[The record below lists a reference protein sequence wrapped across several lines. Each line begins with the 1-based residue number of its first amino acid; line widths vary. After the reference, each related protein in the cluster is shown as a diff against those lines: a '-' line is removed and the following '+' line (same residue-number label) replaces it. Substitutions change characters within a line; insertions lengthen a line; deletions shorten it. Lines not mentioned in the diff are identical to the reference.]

1 MRVDHEK
8 KEIVCSVGDLVHQ
21 STYRRIGVERGDGF
35 RRMWIG
41 QDIHSRRAEQRAN
54 DDPNYRA
61 EVHVIH
67 RTQVGAWSV
76 TITGRIDG
84 LSIDKAAKRVC
95 IEEVKSIHF
104 DLELEALSRSDK
116 LQRHL
121 YQLLLYAYFL
131 SGQPELEGFTFAPQL
146 ALIDLVSGEA
156 KLIDTEFERDKVAAT
171 LEQHLLRVVEELDTA
186 SALREA
192 KRAFADGLQFPFD
205 GMRPGQ
211 EEIVASV
218 ARAIWQRD
226 ALLVSAPTGIGKTM
240 AVLYPAVRQSLK
252 LGKKLFVLTSK
263 TLQQDAAIE
272 ALRRLNDGSFR
283 VLRIRAKQKMCAHT
297 EMICHEDFCPFAA
310 QYSAKMQKSAL
321 LSHLVT
327 SMSYFDPDITFEL
340 ARDTEVC
347 PFEVSLELIEQ
358 ADVVVC
364 DYNYIFD
371 PYVGLKAYSQE
382 NDYGDCVLVVDEAH
396 NLVDRGRG
404 YYSPEL
410 QEKQFEDIKQHLMSR
425 NCWLDGW
432 EELLAMLRAHFNE
445 LACEAF
451 GEDDEAAAAAGGLWD
466 DTAAPSAS
474 LGAGSAAGAPR
485 ARQGLCSP
493 NRALFLEQRVEWERL
508 VLEYIGWKIDNR
520 IAEEEDPLIDFYFK
534 LVKLTNLLSEE
545 GEEIAHI
552 IERTNEGLKL
562 KIFCKD
568 PSRFLGRI
576 FESAHAT
583 IALSATLEP
592 FDFYRKTLG
601 FPPDR
606 TAELSLPS
614 PFPRENRKIV
624 VISEV
629 DTTYKKRADH
639 YDRIAAN
646 VAEIADAGDGNFL
659 ALFPS
664 YAFLREISDRMPPI
678 TKRIMIQRNDMT
690 DYERNA
696 ILDILR
702 DKPRR
707 GNLIMAVSGGMYAEG
722 IDYQG
727 DMLSGVMVVGPAL
740 PQVSFEQELLKQYYD
755 EQYGAGFEFAY
766 LIPGM
771 TRVVQ
776 SAGRV
781 IRSETDIGVIALL
794 CRRFTQESYTR
805 YFPMDWYEESP
816 RELVTRK
823 AAADV
828 RSFFDAKA
836 APQLRMLF

>member
-8 KEIVCSVGDLVHQ
+8 KEIVCAVGDLVHE

-41 QDIHSRRAEQRAN
+41 QDIHSKRAEARAN
-54 DDPNYRA
+54 DDPLYRA
-61 EVHVIH
+61 EVHVVH
-67 RTQVGAWSV
+67 RTQIGAWAI

-84 LSIDKAAKRVC
+84 LSIDKEAKTVS

-104 DLELEALSRSDK
+104 DLELESLMRSEK

-131 SGQPELEGFTFAPQL
+131 SSQPELQGFEFKPHL
-146 ALIDLVSGEA
+146 ALIDLVSGDV
-156 KLIDTEFERDKVAAT
+156 KIVDTGFDRAKVAAT
-171 LEQHLLRVVEELDTA
+171 LEAHLAKLIEDLDIA
-186 SALREA
+186 SALRVA
-192 KRAFADGLQFPFD
+192 KRAFADALEFPFD

-211 EEIVASV
+211 EDIVSSV

-240 AVLYPAVRQSLK
+240 AVLYPAVKQSLK
-252 LGKKLFVLTSK
+252 LGKKLFFLTSK
-263 TLQQDAAIE
+263 TLQQDAAVE

-283 VLRIRAKQKMCAHT
+283 VLKIRAKQKMCAHT

-310 QYSAKMQKSAL
+310 QYSAKMQKSGL

-327 SMSYFDPDITFEL
+327 SMGYFDPDVTFEL

-358 ADVVVC
+358 ADVIVC

-410 QEKQFEDIKQHLMSR
+410 HEKQFEEIRQHLMTR
-425 NCWLDGW
+425 NCWLEGW
-432 EELLAMLRAHFNE
+432 EELLGILGDHFRE
-445 LACEAF
+445 LAEVL
-451 GEDDEAAAAAGGLWD
+451 EDDTKQA
-466 DTAAPSAS
+466 
-474 LGAGSAAGAPR
+474 
-485 ARQGLCSP
+485 LCSP
-493 NRALFLEQRVEWERL
+493 NRELFLEQRVEWERL

-545 GEEIAHI
+545 DGEEIAHI
-552 IERTNEGLKL
+552 IEKTSEGLKL
-562 KIFCKD
+562 KVFCKD
-568 PSRFLGRI
+568 PSKFLSKI
-576 FESAHAT
+576 FDSAHAT

-601 FPPDR
+601 FPAKR
-606 TAELSLPS
+606 TAELALGS
-614 PFPRENRKIV
+614 PFPKENRKIV
-624 VISEV
+624 IVPEV
-629 DTTYKKRADH
+629 DTTWKRRADH
-639 YDRIAAN
+639 YERIAET

-664 YAFLREISDRMPPI
+664 YAFLREISERMPPV
-678 TKRIMIQRNDMT
+678 TKRVILQRNDMT

-702 DKPRR
+702 DRPRR
-707 GNLIMAVSGGMYAEG
+707 GNLILAVSGGMYAEG

-755 EQYGAGFEFAY
+755 EQYGSGFEFAY

-781 IRSETDIGVIALL
+781 IRSETDVGVIALL
-794 CRRFTQESYTR
+794 CKRFTQETYTR
-805 YFPMDWYEESP
+805 YFPADWYEESP
-816 RELVTRK
+816 RELVTKR
-823 AAADV
+823 AATDV
-828 RSFFDAKA
+828 RSFFEAKST
-836 APQLRMLF
+836 PQLRIVF

>member
-1 MRVDHEK
+1 MRIDFDK
-8 KEIVCSVGDLVHQ
+8 REIVCSVGDLVQ
-21 STYRRIGVERGDGF
+21 GSTYRRIGVERGDGF

-41 QDIHSRRAEQRAN
+41 QDIHSRRAEERAAE
-54 DDPNYRA
+54 DPHYRA
-61 EVHVIH
+61 EVHVVH
-67 RTQVGAWSV
+67 RMTLGIWSV

-84 LSIDKAAKRVC
+84 LSIDREAKVVH

-104 DLELEALSRSDK
+104 DLELEALYRSEK

-131 SGQPELEGFTFAPQL
+131 CGQPDLAEYEFKPQL
-146 ALIDLVSGEA
+146 VLIDLVSNEAKIVDTDFDRERVASTLEASIA
-156 KLIDTEFERDKVAAT
+156 KLI
-171 LEQHLLRVVEELDTA
+171 EEIDTA
-186 SALREA
+186 AALRAA
-192 KRAFADGLQFPFD
+192 KRAFAEELQFPFD
-205 GMRPGQ
+205 VIRPGQ
-211 EEIVASV
+211 EDIVSAV
-218 ARAIWQRD
+218 ARAVYQRD
-226 ALLVSAPTGIGKTM
+226 SLLVSAPTGIGKTM

-252 LGKKLFVLTSK
+252 FGKKLFFLTSK
-263 TLQQDAAIE
+263 TLQQDAAID

-283 VLRIRAKQKMCAHT
+283 VLRIRSKQKMCAHT

-310 QYSAKMQKSAL
+310 QYSAKMEKSGL

-340 ARDTEVC
+340 SREHEVC

-358 ADVVVC
+358 ADVIVC

-404 YYSPEL
+404 YYSPEIH
-410 QEKQFEDIKQHLMSR
+410 EKAFDDIKRHMMSR
-425 NCWLDGW
+425 NCWIEGW
-432 EELLAMLRAHFNE
+432 EELLEILRVHFHE
-445 LACEAF
+445 LAAVLENDMKQSLC
-451 GEDDEAAAAAGGLWD
+451 D
-466 DTAAPSAS
+466 PS
-474 LGAGSAAGAPR
+474 R
-485 ARQGLCSP
+485 E
-493 NRALFLEQRVEWERL
+493 LFVEQRTEWERI

-520 IAEEEDPLIDFYFK
+520 IAEEDDPLIDFYFK
-534 LVKLTNLLSEE
+534 LVKFTNLLAETGDEFS
-545 GEEIAHI
+545 HI
-552 IERTNEGLKL
+552 VERTDEGIRL

-568 PSRFLGRI
+568 PSKFLGRI
-576 FESAHAT
+576 FDSAHAT
-583 IALSATLEP
+583 VALSATLEP
-592 FDFYRKTLG
+592 FEFYRRTLG
-601 FPPDR
+601 FPEER

-624 VISEV
+624 VVSEV
-629 DTTYKKRADH
+629 DTTYKRRADH
-639 YDRIAAN
+639 YDRIAEN
-646 VAEIADAGDGNFL
+646 VAQIADAGDGNFL

-664 YAFLREISDRMPPI
+664 YAFLREIAERMPPME
-678 TKRIMIQRNDMT
+678 KRVMVQRTDMT

-702 DKPRR
+702 SRARK
-707 GNLIMAVSGGMYAEG
+707 GNLILAVSGGMYAEG

-781 IRSETDIGVIALL
+781 IRSETDVGVIALL
-794 CRRFTQESYTR
+794 CKRFTQESYTR
-805 YFPMDWYEESP
+805 YFPSDWYEESP
-816 RELVTRK
+816 RELVSRK
-823 AAADV
+823 AASEI
-828 RSFFDAKA
+828 RSFFEAKA
-836 APQLRMLF
+836 TPQLRMLF

>member
-1 MRVDHEK
+1 MRVDYDK
-8 KEIVCSVGDLVHQ
+8 REIVCAVGDLVHQ

-41 QDIHSRRAEQRAN
+41 QEVHSRRAEERAGA
-54 DDPNYRA
+54 DPHYRA
-61 EVHVIH
+61 EVHVVH
-67 RTQVGAWSV
+67 RTTVGGWSV

-84 LSIDKAAKRVC
+84 LSVDRENRRVS

-104 DLELEALSRSDK
+104 DLELEALYRSEK

-131 SGQPELEGFTFAPQL
+131 SSQPDFENFEFAPQL
-146 ALIDLVSGEA
+146 VLIDLVSGEA
-156 KLIDTEFERDKVAAT
+156 KTVDTEFDRERVAST
-171 LEQHLLRVVEELDTA
+171 LEASLVELVTDLDEA
-186 SALREA
+186 AALRIA
-192 KRAFADGLQFPFD
+192 KRAFADTLTFPFD
-205 GMRPGQ
+205 AMRPGQ

-218 ARAIWQRD
+218 ARAVWQRD

-252 LGKKLFVLTSK
+252 LGKKLFFLTSK
-263 TLQQDAAIE
+263 TLQQDAAVE

-297 EMICHEDFCPFAA
+297 QMICHEDFCPFAER
-310 QYSAKMQKSAL
+310 YSEKMDKSGL
-321 LSHLVT
+321 LTHLVT
-327 SMSYFDPDITFEL
+327 SYSYFDPEVTFAL
-340 ARDTEVC
+340 ARETEVC

-358 ADVVVC
+358 ADVIVC

-410 QEKQFEDIKQHLMSR
+410 HEKQFEEIRRHLMTK

-432 EELLAMLRAHFNE
+432 EELLEMLRQHLHQ
-445 LACEAF
+445 LAEVLEGDVRQALCE
-451 GEDDEAAAAAGGLWD
+451 
-466 DTAAPSAS
+466 PS
-474 LGAGSAAGAPR
+474 R
-485 ARQGLCSP
+485 E
-493 NRALFLEQRVEWERL
+493 LFLEQRTEWERL
-508 VLEYIGWKIDNR
+508 VLDYIGWKIDNR

-534 LVKLTNLLSEE
+534 LVKFTNLLAEDGDE
-545 GEEIAHI
+545 LAHI
-552 IERTNEGLKL
+552 IERTDEGLKA

-568 PSRFLGRI
+568 PSRFLGKI
-576 FESAHAT
+576 FDSAHAT
-583 IALSATLEP
+583 VALSATLEP

-601 FPPDR
+601 FPEDR

-614 PFPRENRKIV
+614 PFPRDNRKIV
-624 VISEV
+624 VIPEV
-629 DTTYKKRADH
+629 DTTWKRRADH
-639 YDRIAAN
+639 YEKIAET
-646 VAEIADAGDGNFL
+646 VADIADAGDGNFL

-664 YAFLREISDRMPPI
+664 YAFLREVSERMPPM
-678 TKRIMIQRNDMT
+678 TKRVMIQRTDMT

-702 DKPRR
+702 DRPKR
-707 GNLIMAVSGGMYAEG
+707 GNLILAVSGGMYAEG

-727 DMLSGVMVVGPAL
+727 DMLSGVMVIGPAL
-740 PQVSFEQELLKQYYD
+740 PQVSFEQELLKHYYD

-781 IRSETDIGVIALL
+781 IRSETDVGVIALL
-794 CRRFTQESYTR
+794 CKRFTQESYTR
-805 YFPMDWYEESP
+805 YFPADWYEETP
-816 RELVTRK
+816 RELVSRK
-823 AAADV
+823 PASEI
-828 RSFFDAKA
+828 RSFFEAKST
-836 APQLRMLF
+836 PQLRMLF

>member
-1 MRVDHEK
+1 MRVDYDK
-8 KEIVCSVGDLVHQ
+8 REIVCAVGDLVYE

-41 QDIHSRRAEQRAN
+41 QDIHSRRAEQRAGE
-54 DDPNYRA
+54 DPRYRA
-61 EVHVIH
+61 EVHVVH
-67 RTQVGAWSV
+67 RTNVGGWSV

-84 LSIDKAAKRVC
+84 LSVDKEAKRVN

-104 DLELEALSRSDK
+104 DLELESLLRSEK

-121 YQLLLYAYFL
+121 FQLLLYAYFL
-131 SGQPELEGFTFAPQL
+131 CSQPDFEGFAFEPQL
-146 ALIDLVSGEA
+146 VLIDLVSGET
-156 KLIDTEFERDKVAAT
+156 KLIDTEFDRDRVRDT
-171 LEQHLLRVVEELDTA
+171 LEASLAKLIEELETAAALRV
-186 SALREA
+186 A
-192 KRAFADGLQFPFD
+192 KRAFADTLQFPFD
-205 GMRPGQ
+205 SMRPGQ
-211 EEIVASV
+211 EEMVSAV
-218 ARAIWQRD
+218 ARAVYQRD

-240 AVLYPAVRQSLK
+240 AVLYPALRQSLK

-263 TLQQDAAIE
+263 TLQQDAAIN
-272 ALRRLNDGSFR
+272 ALRLLNDGSFR
-283 VLRIRAKQKMCAHT
+283 VLRIRAKSKMCAHT

-310 QYSAKMQKSAL
+310 RYSEKMEKSGL

-340 ARDTEVC
+340 ARSTEVC

-358 ADVVVC
+358 ADVIVC

-371 PYVGLKAYSQE
+371 PYVGLKAYQQE

-410 QEKQFEDIKQHLMSR
+410 HEKQFDDITQHLMTR
-425 NCWLDGW
+425 NCWLEGW
-432 EELLAMLRAHFNE
+432 EELIELLRDHFHE
-445 LACEAF
+445 LAAVL
-451 GEDDEAAAAAGGLWD
+451 EDDVKQALCE
-466 DTAAPSAS
+466 PS
-474 LGAGSAAGAPR
+474 R
-485 ARQGLCSP
+485 E
-493 NRALFLEQRVEWERL
+493 LFLEQRTEWERL
-508 VLEYIGWKIDNR
+508 VLAYIGWKIDNR

-534 LVKLTNLLSEE
+534 LVKFTNLLAEDGDE
-545 GEEIAHI
+545 LAHLV
-552 IERTNEGLKL
+552 EKTNDGIKL

-568 PSRFLGRI
+568 PSRFLGKI
-576 FESAHAT
+576 FDSAHAT
-583 IALSATLEP
+583 VALSATLEP

-601 FPPDR
+601 FPNDR

-614 PFPRENRKIV
+614 PFPRDNRKIV
-624 VISEV
+624 VVSEV
-629 DTTYKKRADH
+629 DTTYKRRADH
-639 YDRIAAN
+639 YDRIALN
-646 VAEIADAGDGNFL
+646 VADIADAADGNFL

-664 YAFLREISDRMPPI
+664 YAFLREVAERMPPI
-678 TKRIMIQRNDMT
+678 RKNVMVQRTDMT

-696 ILDILR
+696 ILEILR
-702 DKPRR
+702 DRPKK
-707 GNLIMAVSGGMYAEG
+707 GNLILAVSGGMYAEG

-727 DMLSGVMVVGPAL
+727 DMLAGVMVVGPAL

-794 CRRFTQESYTR
+794 CKRFTQASYTR
-805 YFPMDWYEESP
+805 YFPADWYEESP
-816 RELVTRK
+816 RELVSRK
-823 AAADV
+823 PALDV
-828 RSFFDAKA
+828 RAFFEEKA
-836 APQLRMLF
+836 VKPQLRLVF